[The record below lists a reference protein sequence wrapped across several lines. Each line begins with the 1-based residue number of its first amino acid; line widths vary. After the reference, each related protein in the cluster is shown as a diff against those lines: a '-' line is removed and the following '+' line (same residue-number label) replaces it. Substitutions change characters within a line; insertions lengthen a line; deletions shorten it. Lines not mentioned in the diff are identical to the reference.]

1 MGGLCLCLC
10 MRFILGVWLALF
22 DMFWLGNVGSI
33 CVDESGK

>member
-10 MRFILGVWLALF
+10 MRFILGIWLALF
-22 DMFWLGNVGSI
+22 DMFWLGNVESI